1 MHYRLLLMTIII
13 NNIVFAN
20 SIKIQTE
27 VDTSIATIGDVI
39 NWRVFTENTSE
50 NLDFPSLLIESDS
63 LSIKSQRAIIKDD
76 DIVGRV
82 FEITFWDTGFFYTPN
97 YIVNVLDVEGNVKYD
112 IETIK
117 APINIVSIFSQV
129 NDNTIRPIKG
139 PLPVKGIL
147 PIRLTIIIL
156 LIILLVIALIFVWNK
171 REIELTTKNYINN
184 RKSPHEI
191 ALSRLMLLDEKGFSK
206 HFYIEISYVLR
217 QYLENTKYIRALEMT
232 TEEISQIK
240 HLFLIDDVFF
250 DDCIN
255 LLFKADLVKY
265 AKKTIDSSEMKIDKD
280 RAISFINNLLKKK

>member
-1 MHYRLLLMTIII
+1 MHYILLLMTIII
-13 NNIVFAN
+13 NNIVFPN

-27 VDTSIATIGDVI
+27 VDTSTATIGDVI

-82 FEITFWDTGFFYTPN
+82 FEITFWDTGFFYTPD

-117 APINIVSIFSQV
+117 APINIVSIFSKV

-139 PLPVKGIL
+139 PLPVKGII

-191 ALSRLMLLDEKGFSK
+191 ALSRLMSLDEKGFSK

-232 TEEISQIK
+232 TEEISQVR
-240 HLFLIDDVFF
+240 HLFLIDDVYF

-255 LLFKADLVKY
+255 LLFKAELVKY
-265 AKKTIDSSEMKIDKD
+265 AKKTIDAAEMKIDKD

>member
-1 MHYRLLLMTIII
+1 MHYKLLLMTIII
-13 NNIVFAN
+13 NNIVFPN

-39 NWRVFTENTSE
+39 NWRVFTENTTE

-191 ALSRLMLLDEKGFSK
+191 ALNSLMLLDEKGFSK

-232 TEEISQIK
+232 TEEISQIR
-240 HLFLIDDVFF
+240 HLFLIDDVYF

-255 LLFKADLVKY
+255 LLSKADLVKY
-265 AKKTIDSSEMKIDKD
+265 AKKTIESAEMKVDKD

>member
-1 MHYRLLLMTIII
+1 MHYKLLLMTIII
-13 NNIVFAN
+13 NNIVFPN

-39 NWRVFTENTSE
+39 NWRVFTENTTE

-171 REIELTTKNYINN
+171 RETELIKKNYINN

-232 TEEISQIK
+232 TEEISQIR
-240 HLFLIDDVFF
+240 HLFLIDDVIF

-255 LLFKADLVKY
+255 LLFKSDLVKY
-265 AKKTIDSSEMKIDKD
+265 AKKTIDSAEMKVDKD
-280 RAISFINNLLKKK
+280 IAISFINNLLKKK

>member
-1 MHYRLLLMTIII
+1 MHYKLLLMTIII

-27 VDTSIATIGDVI
+27 VDTSTATIGDVI

-117 APINIVSIFSQV
+117 APINIVSIFSKV

-139 PLPVKGIL
+139 PLPVKGII

-171 REIELTTKNYINN
+171 RVIELTTKNYINN
-184 RKSPHEI
+184 RKSPHEN

-232 TEEISQIK
+232 TEEISQVR
-240 HLFLIDDVFF
+240 HLFLIDDVYF

-255 LLFKADLVKY
+255 LLFKAELVKY
-265 AKKTIDSSEMKIDKD
+265 AKKTIDAAEMKIDKD

>member
-1 MHYRLLLMTIII
+1 MHYRLLLMTMII

-39 NWRVFTENTSE
+39 NWRVFAENNSE

-147 PIRLTIIIL
+147 PIRFTLMIL

-191 ALSRLMLLDEKGFSK
+191 ALSRLMSLDEKGFSK

-232 TEEISQIK
+232 TEEISQIR
-240 HLFLIDDVFF
+240 HLFLIDDIYF

-255 LLFKADLVKY
+255 LLFKSDLVKY
-265 AKKTIDSSEMKIDKD
+265 AKKTIDSAEMKVDKD
-280 RAISFINNLLKKK
+280 IAISFINNLLKKK